1 MTDSGLAVAVTLC
14 ASELCYS
21 VGNFSPPLTRL
32 RAWATRARL
41 GHHSALPPYQATT
54 PSMLGSRALGPVP
67 SGARPL
73 IAVASR
79 GGTIAA
85 TSCGRVVHL
94 LQHAQVLCSWRLPA
108 PVRSLQWWPDG
119 TAVLAITQAGC
130 SWRLT
135 AEVLPS
141 ENGDAEDSREMKRRR
156 TEPEGR
162 HVVRPVGSANRVQI
176 SQLSPDFVPAFPQPP
191 RQSSPLLL
199 LPQQSAAQQSV
210 F

>member
-94 LQHAQVLCSWRLPA
+94 LQHAQGSPTQVMGPP
-108 PVRSLQWWPDG
+108 PVTEYMAHRPSKSL
-119 TAVLAITQAGC
+119 
-130 SWRLT
+130 
-135 AEVLPS
+135 
-141 ENGDAEDSREMKRRR
+141 
-156 TEPEGR
+156 
-162 HVVRPVGSANRVQI
+162 PVGSHLLGRQSLPGHGLARTPPHCQLVHR
-176 SQLSPDFVPAFPQPP
+176 SQLGRTTSKC
-191 RQSSPLLL
+191 SK
-199 LPQQSAAQQSV
+199 
-210 F
+210 